1 MIFEIQNLYE
11 NTFPKLSEQYF
22 DKSPWPNS
30 QDIAHLVD
38 DDHVFVT
45 LYMELYYRHIY
56 ARLQP
61 SLEQRFN
68 SFCNYCDLFNYILN
82 STEPVPL
89 ELPDQWLWEL
99 IDEFVYQFQTF
110 TQYKASG
117 AQKTADD
124 INALANNSKVWDV
137 LCVLNVL
144 HYLIDKSKIKSQL
157 EVYASGGD
165 PDSVAGVF
173 GRHSLYKMMGYFSL
187 VGLLRVHSLLGDYYQ
202 AIKVCGRL

>member
-11 NTFPKLSEQYF
+11 NTFPKLSEQLF
-22 DKSPWPNS
+22 DKSPWPNDQAIS
-30 QDIAHLVD
+30 NLVD
-38 DDHVFVT
+38 DDHVFIT

-56 ARLQP
+56 ARMQP
-61 SLEQRFN
+61 NLEQRYG
-68 SFCNYCDLFNYILN
+68 SFYNYCDLFNYILN
-82 STEPVPL
+82 SSEPVPL

-99 IDEFVYQFQTF
+99 VDEFVYQFQSF
-110 TQYKASG
+110 TQYKASLSS
-117 AQKTADD
+117 KTAEE
-124 INALANNSKVWDV
+124 IESLGQNNKVWDV
-137 LCVLNVL
+137 LCILNVL

-202 AIKVCGRL
+202 AIKVF